1 MKEQGLFNTQIL
13 EKENSNKLKEKLTS
27 LSVFEN

>member
-27 LSVFEN
+27 LSDFEN

>member
-13 EKENSNKLKEKLTS
+13 EKENSNKLKEKPTKNK
-27 LSVFEN
+27 EN